1 MKCSIKN
8 LQLLIAVQL
17 LIVNEVHSRPEH
29 CEPLSKCDHILH
41 LLEQND
47 SKNDTSVINGL
58 VDSLSCGGQ
67 GREQMI
73 KCPIVTGLL
82 IKLAV
87 YICWPP
93 FIQWREK
100 GVDHS

>member
-8 LQLLIAVQL
+8 VQLLIAVQL
-17 LIVNEVHSRPEH
+17 LIVNKAHSKPPH
-29 CEPLSKCDHILH
+29 CVPLLYCDHILH
-41 LLEQND
+41 LLEQKD

-87 YICWPP
+87 YIC
-93 FIQWREK
+93 
-100 GVDHS
+100 